1 MLVETRDLLTPH
13 HAAALLGHTV
23 LEFVNLVDA
32 GILQP
37 FVEIDGLRFYHR
49 NEVLARKRFQDT
61 LAGRAPRR
69 VVPKTQELF

>member
-13 HAAALLGHTV
+13 HAAALLNNT
-23 LEFVNLVDA
+23 LREFVSLVDA
-32 GILQP
+32 GVLQP

-61 LAGRAPRR
+61 LAGRAPRCT
-69 VVPKTQELF
+69 VPKTQELF